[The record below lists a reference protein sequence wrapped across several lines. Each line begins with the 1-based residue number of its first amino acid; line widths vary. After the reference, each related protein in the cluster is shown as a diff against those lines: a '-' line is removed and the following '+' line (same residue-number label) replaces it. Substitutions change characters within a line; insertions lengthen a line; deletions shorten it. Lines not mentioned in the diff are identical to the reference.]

1 MCIRDSRTT
10 YLLDPATPALLGAHR
25 KTARDVLLL
34 PGFDEI
40 ILGYGDRSMTLAPE
54 HADRIV
60 PGGNGV
66 FRPTVLVDGQ
76 VVGTWRH
83 VGTGSKRRLETVQFV
98 PLADDVAAVVA
109 QRHAELPG

>member
-1 MCIRDSRTT
+1 MISSKPGSSRTSRAAVRWASRSAGVPGSSRYSVFPST
-10 YLLDPATPALLGAHR
+10 RLASWPRTDSTPALLGAHR
-25 KTARDVLLL
+25 TAARDVLLL

-66 FRPTVLVDGQ
+66 FLSLI
-76 VVGTWRH
+76 H
-83 VGTGSKRRLETVQFV
+83 
-98 PLADDVAAVVA
+98 
-109 QRHAELPG
+109 